1 MIKFIMP
8 LHRKAGMSPDEFR
21 SYYETFHRVIG
32 EKYLNG
38 FVSKYIRRYPE
49 PLPDRQGKIAEPDF
63 DVLLEIW
70 YPDASAQAAC
80 AKHLST
86 PAIAAEIAE
95 DEKQLFDRSRMRG
108 YIVTEH
114 ESQFGETSA

>member
-8 LHRKAGMSPDEFR
+8 LHRKAGMSTDEFR

-38 FVSKYIRRYPE
+38 FVSKYVRRYPE
-49 PLPDRQGKIAEPDF
+49 PLPDRQGNIVEPDF

-108 YIVTEH
+108 YLVTEH

>member
-1 MIKFIMP
+1 VIKFIMP
-8 LHRKAGMSPDEFR
+8 LHRKAGMSTDEFR

-38 FVSKYIRRYPE
+38 FVSKYVRRYPE

-70 YPDASAQAAC
+70 YPDVSAQAAC